1 MRIIDKYII
10 KPVISGYLFLV
21 LGFICL
27 YIVIDTSTNLEDILS
42 QQVPVN
48 ILFKYYLYFLPQI
61 FVQVSPLSL
70 LVASLYCIGTR
81 NKNNEILSLRTQGMN
96 IFGISKGFL
105 IIAFVV
111 SSFSLFV
118 SDKVVPYTIAG
129 LDKVKSYK
137 EEKIEKAQEIEDFA
151 FYTDKGM
158 IIFAGRFQ
166 PQQRLLEEIN
176 IFVHDSRGE
185 ITREIFADN
194 LSYEDGQWIMKD
206 AYIYDVSGKGL
217 DLDNALYV
225 ARKDMGIS
233 ETPEDLLKKAS
244 LDWENLSLKDLRY
257 QMRKFSAWGSD
268 KIIRYLE
275 VEFQRK
281 IAMSFS
287 SFFLMLGTLPFAL
300 MVKQRRVGLTSIGLA
315 LIASFFY
322 YLLFSLGFALSKV
335 DFFLPGVGCWLPNI
349 FFGVSGITGL
359 LSIN

>member
-27 YIVIDTSTNLEDILS
+27 YIVIDTSTNLEDLLS
-42 QQVPVN
+42 QHVSVN
-48 ILFKYYLYFLPQI
+48 ALLKYYLYFLPQI

-105 IIAFVV
+105 IVAFAV
-111 SSFSLFV
+111 STFSLFV
-118 SDKVVPYTIAG
+118 SDKVVPYTISE
-129 LDKVKSYK
+129 LEKVKSYK
-137 EEKIEKAQEIEDFA
+137 EENIEKAQEIEDFA

-158 IIFAGRFQ
+158 IIFAGRFKPRQ
-166 PQQRLLEEIN
+166 GLLEEIN
-176 IFVHDSRGE
+176 VFVHDSRGE
-185 ITREIFADN
+185 ITQEIFADT
-194 LSYEDGQWIMKD
+194 LSYQDGHWTMNN
-206 AYIYDVSGKGL
+206 AYVYDVSDKGL
-217 DLDNALYV
+217 DLDGALYV
-225 ARKDMGIS
+225 AEKKMELS

-244 LDWENLSLKDLRY
+244 LEWENLSLKDLKL
-257 QMRKFSAWGSD
+257 QMKKFSVWGSD
-268 KIIRYLE
+268 KIMRYLK

-287 SFFLMLGTLPFAL
+287 PFFLMLGVLPFAL
-300 MVKQRRVGLTSIGLA
+300 MIRQRRVGLTSIGLA
-315 LIASFFY
+315 LIASFVY

-335 DFFLPGVGCWLPNI
+335 DFFMPGIGCWLPNI